1 MNYKKGMGN
10 VNMKRFVSN
19 DSEKGYSSNK
29 KKKRTH
35 KKTVS
40 DKETNKESESC
51 LKRTHYLSVLPQVL
65 SVDTRTVKVLSDHQR
80 CHKLVT
86 FPNSSKR

>member
-1 MNYKKGMGN
+1 MYQMIRRRDI
-10 VNMKRFVSN
+10 VVIR
-19 DSEKGYSSNK
+19 

-65 SVDTRTVKVLSDHQR
+65 SVDTRTVRVLSDHQR